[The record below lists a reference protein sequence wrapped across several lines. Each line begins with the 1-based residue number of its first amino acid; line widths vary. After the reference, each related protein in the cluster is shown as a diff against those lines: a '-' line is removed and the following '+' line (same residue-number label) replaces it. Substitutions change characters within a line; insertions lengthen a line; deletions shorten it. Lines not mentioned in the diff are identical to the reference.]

1 MPENSNGDT
10 NRYPVR
16 LDFGTKI
23 SIMAAL
29 VFEATDALSYNRAVS
44 HAFKLQELVDVQV
57 RAIKA
62 QSGRLPKGISR

>member
-1 MPENSNGDT
+1 MPDNGNNDT

-29 VFEATDALSYNRAVS
+29 LHDPSDTFEAAVDGALR
-44 HAFKLQELVDVQV
+44 LQEIVDTKV
-57 RAIKA
+57 RSIKA

>member
-1 MPENSNGDT
+1 MDSNGDV

-29 VFEATDALSYNRAVS
+29 MHDPTDTFEASVDAALR
-44 HAFKLQELVDVQV
+44 LQEIVDSKV
-57 RAIKA
+57 RSIKA
-62 QSGRLPKGISR
+62 QSARMPKGISR